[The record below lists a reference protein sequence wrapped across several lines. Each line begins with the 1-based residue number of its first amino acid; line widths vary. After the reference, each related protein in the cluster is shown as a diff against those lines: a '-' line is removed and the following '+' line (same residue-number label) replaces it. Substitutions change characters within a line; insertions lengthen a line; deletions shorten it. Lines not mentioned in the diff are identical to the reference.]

1 MYVNAELLRSNGSA
15 ASRLVPV
22 VSFRVVVNEP
32 FVLEDP
38 LLTVADVTGALGLNQ
53 QTVRNYV
60 DAGVLP
66 AVRVG
71 GRRVRIRRS
80 ALDAFLKAGE
90 TPDLVVG
97 VASLDEARR
106 RLAAPIKSN
115 EALADEQRAE
125 LAEALGVLEDVREKF
140 ANLLD
145 EADR

>member
-1 MYVNAELLRSNGSA
+1 
-15 ASRLVPV
+15 
-22 VSFRVVVNEP
+22 VNEP